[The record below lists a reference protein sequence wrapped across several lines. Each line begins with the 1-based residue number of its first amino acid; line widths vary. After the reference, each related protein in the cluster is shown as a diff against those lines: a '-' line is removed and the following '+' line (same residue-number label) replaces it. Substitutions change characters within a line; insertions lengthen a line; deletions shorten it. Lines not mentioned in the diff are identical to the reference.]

1 MYRFYLAAMD
11 LLPAAILLIPIFCI
25 LNKVYFHNIR
35 KSIFYYLFSCY
46 LSVVSVLV
54 GLPNVTY
61 IRAELNL
68 NLIPFIGMVA
78 DFKNSLLNILLFIPL
93 GAALPLLWH
102 QFRTHKNTVLFGFF
116 TSAAIELLQILTYRT
131 TDVNDLITNT
141 FGTLLGFQCAAVLLR
156 KIPVAKHPAKRTEN
170 KELILILV
178 STFLVMFFIYP
189 FVSAG
194 IWDYILA

>member
-1 MYRFYLAAMD
+1 MYRFYLAAVDM
-11 LLPAAILLIPIFCI
+11 LPGILILAPAYWI
-25 LNKVYFHNIR
+25 LNKAYFHNNR
-35 KSIFYYLFSCY
+35 KSIFYFIFSCY
-46 LSVVSVLV
+46 LSVIYVLV

-61 IRAELNL
+61 IRPEVNL
-68 NLIPFIGMVA
+68 NLFPVIGLIS

-102 QFRTHKNTVLFGFF
+102 QFRTRKSTVLFGFC

-141 FGTLLGFQCAAVLLR
+141 FGTFLGFHCAFVLLR

-194 IWDYILA
+194 MWDYFLT

>member
-11 LLPAAILLIPIFCI
+11 LLPAAILLIPVFCI
-25 LNKVYFHNIR
+25 LNRVHFNNIR

-46 LSVVSVLV
+46 LSVVSILV
-54 GLPNVTY
+54 GLPSVAY
-61 IRAELNL
+61 IRTELNL

-102 QFRTHKNTVLFGFF
+102 QFRTCKSTVRFGFC

-141 FGTLLGFQCAAVLLR
+141 FGTFLAFHCAFVLLR
-156 KIPVAKHPAKRTEN
+156 KIPVSKHPAKRTEN

-178 STFLVMFFIYP
+178 AMFLVMFFISP
-189 FVSAG
+189 FASAAL
-194 IWDYILA
+194 WDYILT

>member
-68 NLIPFIGMVA
+68 NLIPIIGMVA

-93 GAALPLLWH
+93 GTALPLLWH
-102 QFRTHKNTVLFGFF
+102 QFRMRKSTVRFGFC

-141 FGTLLGFQCAAVLLR
+141 FGTFLGFHCAFVLLR

-189 FVSAG
+189 FVSSAM
-194 IWDYILA
+194 WDYILT